1 MGQNH
6 GVQRMGSGGRV
17 SLPLLAAGSILV
29 VAAGLGFAI
38 VSAPESTSSGT
49 AAPVHVHSATS
60 GDGTAGDGHTDHS
73 HLGPAL
79 EIRITDP
86 ATRRKLDTQLG
97 EARAAVK
104 DIHTAA
110 DAMALGYVRV
120 TLDLAYLGVHYM
132 NPAYVGQ
139 PFKAAHPTHLI
150 FGTDAPDAPLIGLMY
165 YVHRDGGPPAGFAG
179 PNDLWH
185 RHLTACMSDGFML
198 ALDDVTSDQ
207 CAGLGGSL
215 TLLPPEYKSRW
226 MVHVWVVPGQKN
238 PWGTFA
244 NGDPVLA

>member
-1 MGQNH
+1 
-6 GVQRMGSGGRV
+6 MGSAGRV
-17 SLPLLAAGSILV
+17 SLPVLAAGGVLV

-38 VSAPESTSSGT
+38 ASAPESTPSRA

-60 GDGTAGDGHTDHS
+60 VDGTSGDGHTDHS

-79 EIRITDP
+79 EIRITNP
-86 ATRRKLDTQLG
+86 ATRHKLSTQLA

-110 DAMALGYVRV
+110 DAMARGYVRV
-120 TLDLAYLGVHYM
+120 TVDLAYLGVHYM
-132 NPAYVGQ
+132 NPAYVDQ

-150 FGTDAPDAPLIGLMY
+150 FSTDAPDAPLIGLMY
-165 YVHRDGGPPAGFAG
+165 YVFRDGGPPAGFAG

-185 RHLTACMSDGFML
+185 RHLSACMSDGFML
-198 ALDDVTSDQ
+198 ALDDVTNDQ
-207 CAGLGGSL
+207 CAGLGGSI
-215 TLLPPEYKSRW
+215 TVLPEEYKSRW